1 MKLSLNRHAATPF
14 RRSHAA
20 RWVSAGISFVLLT
33 ALVPTPGASAQT
45 TTTPSL
51 SFTASPSAA
60 DPGAVFDVAPTVTV
74 TDSTDPVTLSVTGEA
89 GEPSGKLTCPAAT
102 ASPARAAT
110 MTTVTPVDGV
120 ATFPGCSID
129 KGGRYTLRASV
140 GAVSADSGVLRV
152 SGPAYLTFGTQPTG
166 GQAGDAWLGQ
176 PVVRVV
182 DADGTLIATSTA
194 KIGLVIKPGTGTGGA
209 VVTCAEP
216 KNATTAEGGLAT
228 FSGCSVDRA
237 GEGFRL
243 YAIDVDDGIFGTS
256 APFAVSAGPPTG
268 LRFDT
273 QPGTGQAGQAL
284 GVQPQVAVVD
294 ALGNRVAAA
303 SASVTLRITAG
314 TGDAAAVLACA
325 QNPVAATT
333 GLASFTGCAIDKTGS
348 AYTLAASAPGL
359 S

>member
-14 RRSHAA
+14 RRAHAA

-102 ASPARAAT
+102 
-110 MTTVTPVDGV
+110 VTPVDGV

-140 GAVSADSGVLRV
+140 GAVSGGGVSADSGVLRV

-166 GQAGDAWLGQ
+166 G
-176 PVVRVV
+176 R
-182 DADGTLIATSTA
+182 
-194 KIGLVIKPGTGTGGA
+194 PGTPGSGSRWCASWTQTG
-209 VVTCAEP
+209 
-216 KNATTAEGGLAT
+216 
-228 FSGCSVDRA
+228 R
-237 GEGFRL
+237 
-243 YAIDVDDGIFGTS
+243 
-256 APFAVSAGPPTG
+256 
-268 LRFDT
+268 
-273 QPGTGQAGQAL
+273 
-284 GVQPQVAVVD
+284 
-294 ALGNRVAAA
+294 
-303 SASVTLRITAG
+303 
-314 TGDAAAVLACA
+314 
-325 QNPVAATT
+325 
-333 GLASFTGCAIDKTGS
+333 
-348 AYTLAASAPGL
+348 
-359 S
+359 